1 MWGLSWMWVVPVA
14 ANLGILL
21 TGIVLVSVRGASA
34 RWGRLALLALGLITL
49 ATLSNV
55 GLTGA
60 MVQGA
65 MRPWSENYQL
75 LGLATTV
82 TQLLGFGLLI
92 AALVADRT
100 TPPTPAL
107 EPRPWQ
113 QPWPADDE

>member
-14 ANLGILL
+14 INLGILL
-21 TGIVLVSVRGASA
+21 TGIVLVSVRGAST
-34 RWGRLALLALGLITL
+34 RWARLALLALGLVTVATL
-49 ATLSNV
+49 ANV
-55 GLTGA
+55 GLSGA

-65 MRPWSENYQL
+65 LRPWSANYQL
-75 LGLATTV
+75 LGLAITA

-100 TPPTPAL
+100 TPPAPAF

-113 QPWPADDE
+113 EPWPANDE